1 VSSGPAGVY
10 LSPQIFYRKIY
21 QNNIAMET
29 IRTICKRT
37 AYFYIPFLTLLILIT
52 AQPVRTSAHALPDPA
67 PEKDQAVMIALLLDT
82 SNSMDGL
89 IDQAKSQL
97 WKIVNELAG
106 ARCNDGAKP
115 RIKIA
120 LYEYGNDNLS
130 AYEGYIRQVSPLTDD
145 LDLISEKLFSLR
157 TNGGSEFCGHVIQ
170 KSLTQLEW
178 SSSREDL
185 KMIFIA
191 GNEPFTQGEIPYRT
205 ACANARERD
214 IVVNTIFCGNY
225 DEGVRT
231 DWKNGADITGG
242 TYMSIDHD
250 RKTVYIPTPYDARI
264 SAMND
269 KLNETYVYY
278 GKSGSY
284 KKEMQ
289 AKQDDNAGSY
299 GEANKVERAVS
310 KSSHAYSNKSWDLV
324 DASKENEKVI
334 TEAKDEELPASM
346 RGMSAEQRKNYV
358 KEKSEERKKIQ
369 DEIQQLS
376 KKRQEY
382 INNNTPKGSEGTLD
396 GAMIKSI
403 KERGKEKKLV
413 WNK

>member
-1 VSSGPAGVY
+1 
-10 LSPQIFYRKIY
+10 
-21 QNNIAMET
+21 MET
-29 IRTICKRT
+29 IRKICKRS
-37 AYFYIPFLTLLILIT
+37 AFFYIPFFMLLTLIT
-52 AQPVRTSAHALPDPA
+52 TQPVRTSAHIIAGPPPA
-67 PEKDQAVMIALLLDT
+67 KDQAVMIALLLDT

-106 ARCNDGAKP
+106 ARCNDGEKP
-115 RIKIA
+115 RVKIA

-130 AYEGYIRQVSPLTDD
+130 AYEGYIRQVSPLTSD
-145 LDLISEKLFSLR
+145 LDVISEKLFSLT

-170 KSLTQLEW
+170 KSINQLEW
-178 SSSREDL
+178 SSSKEDL

-205 ACANARERD
+205 ACVLARERD

-250 RKTVYIPTPYDARI
+250 RKTVYCPTPYDDKI
-264 SAMND
+264 SALND
-269 KLNETYVYY
+269 RLNETYVYY
-278 GKSGSY
+278 GKSGAR

-289 AKQDDNAGSY
+289 AKQDDNAYHY
-299 GEANKVERAVS
+299 GASNKVERAVS
-310 KSSHAYSNKSWDLV
+310 KSSHVYDNKSWDLV
-324 DASKENEKVI
+324 DASKESEKVI
-334 TEAKDEELPASM
+334 SEAKDEELPTAM
-346 RGMSAEQRKNYV
+346 HGMSTEQRKTYV
-358 KEKSEERKKIQ
+358 KQKAEERSRIQ
-369 DEIQQLS
+369 TEIQQLN

-382 INNNTPKGSEGTLD
+382 IINNAPKQGKDATLD
-396 GAMIKSI
+396 AAMIKSI

-413 WNK
+413 WQ